1 MAKSSANF
9 GLELSKILNL
19 PETTTEFNLSVKP
32 NSLVE
37 VEIKYFLLDRE
48 LEAFE
53 ELVSQY
59 ELVKKELSDEV

>member
-9 GLELSKILNL
+9 CLELSKILNL
-19 PETTTEFNLSVKP
+19 PETTTEFNMSVKP

-37 VEIKYFLLDRE
+37 VEVKYVLLDKE

-53 ELVSQY
+53 ELVSNYQ
-59 ELVKKELSDEV
+59 LVKKEEHD